1 MQPQDKGRVRYDLF
15 GLTSWGVGRKQQKTN
30 NKKAKTEDNSKK
42 ESHYKKKKAQSL
54 WLISVA

>member
-15 GLTSWGVGRKQQKTN
+15 GLTSWGVGKKQQKTN

-42 ESHYKKKKAQSL
+42 EKKVITKRKKPKAYG
-54 WLISVA
+54 WLA

>member
-15 GLTSWGVGRKQQKTN
+15 GLTSWGVGKKQQKTN

-42 ESHYKKKKAQSL
+42 EKKVITKRKKPKAYG
-54 WLISVA
+54 

>member
-42 ESHYKKKKAQSL
+42 EKKVITKRKKPKAYG
-54 WLISVA
+54 WLA